1 MAEKGWDRLT
11 GPPNDDSLLWK
22 IWHWDRFFEADA
34 PPRLGIKLRKRVLY
48 MSASAWS
55 AGMMIG
61 YMHGSKTAS
70 YRFRA
75 ENAHRFP
82 DAARGW
88 YQYHKSKNYHAF
100 LQGSSQ
106 GMKMGF
112 RLGAGALCFCL
123 LEEVVDYARHDQR
136 DFLSTVT
143 AGLSMSGIYSVLAR
157 QDIYT
162 AARSAKTGLKLSLA
176 YGIVQ
181 DVLESW
187 QGTRPAYIDIVLGS
201 RRSKTE

>member
-1 MAEKGWDRLT
+1 MVENSWDRLK
-11 GPPNDDSLLWK
+11 GHEDSLLWK

-34 PPRLGIKLRKRVLY
+34 PPRLGIKLRRRIQY
-48 MSASAWS
+48 MFTSAFS
-55 AGMMIG
+55 AGLGIG
-61 YMHGSKTAS
+61 YMHGSKTAA

-88 YQYHKSKNYHAF
+88 YQYHKSKNYQAF
-100 LQGSSQ
+100 LQGSTQ
-106 GMKMGF
+106 GLKMGLK
-112 RLGAGALCFCL
+112 LGTGALCFCL

-143 AGLSMSGIYSVLAR
+143 AGLSMSGIYTR

-181 DVLESW
+181 DVLETW
-187 QGTRPAYIDIVLGS
+187 QGTRPAYVDIVLGS
-201 RRSKTE
+201 RRSRTE

>member
-1 MAEKGWDRLT
+1 MVDKGWDRLK
-11 GPPNDDSLLWK
+11 GHEDSLLWK

-34 PPRLGIKLRKRVLY
+34 PPRLGIKLRKRIQY
-48 MSASAWS
+48 MSTSAFS
-55 AGMMIG
+55 AGLGIG
-61 YMHGSKTAS
+61 YMHGSKTAA

-82 DAARGW
+82 DTARGW
-88 YQYHKSKNYHAF
+88 YQYHKSKNYQAF
-100 LQGSSQ
+100 LQGSTQ
-106 GMKMGF
+106 GLKMGF
-112 RLGAGALCFCL
+112 KLGTGALCFCL

-181 DVLESW
+181 DVLETW
-187 QGTRPAYIDIVLGS
+187 QGTRPAYVDIVLGS
-201 RRSKTE
+201 RRSRTE

>member
-1 MAEKGWDRLT
+1 MVDKGWDRLK
-11 GPPNDDSLLWK
+11 GHEDSLLWK

-34 PPRLGIKLRKRVLY
+34 PPRLGIKLRKRIQY
-48 MSASAWS
+48 MSTSAFS
-55 AGMMIG
+55 AGLGIG
-61 YMHGSKTAS
+61 YMHGSKTAA

-88 YQYHKSKNYHAF
+88 YQYHKSKNYQAF
-100 LQGSSQ
+100 LQGSTQ
-106 GMKMGF
+106 GLKMGLK
-112 RLGAGALCFCL
+112 LGTGALCFCL

-143 AGLSMSGIYSVLAR
+143 AGLSMSGIYTR

-181 DVLESW
+181 DVLETW
-187 QGTRPAYIDIVLGS
+187 KGTRPAYVDIVLGS
-201 RRSKTE
+201 RRSRTE

>member
-1 MAEKGWDRLT
+1 MVDKGWDRLK
-11 GPPNDDSLLWK
+11 GHEDSLLWK

-34 PPRLGIKLRKRVLY
+34 PPRLGIKLRKRIQY
-48 MSASAWS
+48 MSTSAFS
-55 AGMMIG
+55 AGLGIG
-61 YMHGSKTAS
+61 YMHGSKTAA

-82 DAARGW
+82 DTARGW
-88 YQYHKSKNYHAF
+88 YQYHKSKNYQAF
-100 LQGSSQ
+100 LQGSTQ
-106 GMKMGF
+106 GLKMGF
-112 RLGAGALCFCL
+112 KLGTGALCFCL

-181 DVLESW
+181 DVLETW
-187 QGTRPAYIDIVLGS
+187 QGTRPAYVDIILGS
-201 RRSKTE
+201 RRSRTE

>member
-1 MAEKGWDRLT
+1 MVDKGWDRLK
-11 GPPNDDSLLWK
+11 GHEDSLLWK

-34 PPRLGIKLRKRVLY
+34 PPRLGIKLRKRIQY
-48 MSASAWS
+48 MSTSAFS
-55 AGMMIG
+55 AGLGIG
-61 YMHGSKTAS
+61 YMHGSKTAA

-88 YQYHKSKNYHAF
+88 YQYHKSKNYQAF
-100 LQGSSQ
+100 LQGSTQ
-106 GMKMGF
+106 GLKMGLK
-112 RLGAGALCFCL
+112 LGTGALCFCL

-143 AGLSMSGIYSVLAR
+143 AGLSMSGIYTR

-181 DVLESW
+181 DVLETW
-187 QGTRPAYIDIVLGS
+187 QGTRPAYVDIVLGS
-201 RRSKTE
+201 RRSRTE